1 MFPDL
6 SKYQIR
12 WDRYRKWKIEKDF
25 MTEIMWFMRME
36 WYLCFHPADVWLSD
50 KFLDLFFCDAQWIWR
65 NIEFK
70 QIEWKTYNLK
80 KFEDEQVIYLRE
92 LEKRNP
98 EIARVFIYSQKTK
111 TYKVFRFSELISM
124 SDSRWSCKIF

>member
-50 KFLDLFFCDAQWIWR
+50 KFLDLFFLWCAM
-65 NIEFK
+65 N
-70 QIEWKTYNLK
+70 
-80 KFEDEQVIYLRE
+80 
-92 LEKRNP
+92 LEKY
-98 EIARVFIYSQKTK
+98 RVQANRMKNIQSQKIRGWAS
-111 TYKVFRFSELISM
+111 YLSERTWKKKSR
-124 SDSRWSCKIF
+124 DSKGIYIFTENKNI